1 MAQVYDGS
9 DPAQRA
15 EGLTHAVSAA
25 KRGELVACNVDG
37 VYALLTDAFSHT
49 GIERITALKGRPSM
63 SVPVL
68 VPRAATV
75 DGVAV
80 LLGES
85 GVAARALMRDCWP
98 GPLTLL
104 ARAQPSLP
112 WRCSPDGVVA
122 LRMPLHPWTL
132 ALVAAIGPTACVP
145 SHLPEQAAHASIV
158 EVEQALGGVVSVYL
172 DGGPCLPGQMS
183 TIVDV
188 TGDRAIVVR
197 DGAFTRAHLATIAGE
212 LG

>member
-1 MAQVYDGS
+1 MAERYDGR
-9 DPAQRA
+9 DPQRRA
-15 EGLTHAVSAA
+15 DGIVHAVSAA
-25 KRGELVACNVDG
+25 RRGELVACNVDG
-37 VYALLTDAFSHT
+37 TYALITDAFSHT
-49 GIERITALKGRPSM
+49 GIERISTLKGRPSM

-68 VPRAATV
+68 VPRAETV

-85 GVAARALMRDCWP
+85 GAAARVLMRDCWP

-132 ALVAAIGPTACVP
+132 DVVRAIGPTACVP
-145 SHLPEQAAHASIV
+145 SHLPDQDLHGSIEAV
-158 EVEQALGGVVSVYL
+158 ELALGGVVSVYL
-172 DGGPCLPGQMS
+172 DGGPVLPEQVS
-183 TIVDV
+183 SIVEV
-188 TGDRAIVVR
+188 TGDRARLVR
-197 DGAFTRAHLATIAGE
+197 EGAFPREYLRELVSE